1 MPPPPK
7 KPGAAQICYGPKG
20 YGPMRSLG
28 VMAYEAMCDATRGCV
43 AFSFDGDDKESE
55 LPGGCSLC

>member
-1 MPPPPK
+1 
-7 KPGAAQICYGPKG
+7 
-20 YGPMRSLG
+20 
-28 VMAYEAMCDATRGCV
+28 MAYEAMCDATRGCV